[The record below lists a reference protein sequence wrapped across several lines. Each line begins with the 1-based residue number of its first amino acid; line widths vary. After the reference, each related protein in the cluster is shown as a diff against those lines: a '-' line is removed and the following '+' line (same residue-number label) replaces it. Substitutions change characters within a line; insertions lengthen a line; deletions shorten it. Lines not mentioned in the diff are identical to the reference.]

1 MAHTYSHLYNLPT
14 TGLRFFTV
22 YGPWGRP
29 DMSYFIFTSKIL
41 KEESIQIFNNGEM
54 ERDFTYIDD
63 VTESIFKTNKKRNKR
78 F

>member
-1 MAHTYSHLYNLPT
+1 MAHTYAALFRVPC

-29 DMSYFIFTSKIL
+29 DMAYFLFTKAIFEGTPIAV
-41 KEESIQIFNNGEM
+41 FNDGRM

-63 VTESIFKTNKKRNKR
+63 IVEGSSGS
-78 F
+78 